1 MSFFPNHNFFI
12 FNIRKYTIFI
22 LILQIFFNKKEK
34 KVIIKKLGKAK
45 KKLYIGR
52 NIKIK
57 QNEIQRN
64 D

>member
-1 MSFFPNHNFFI
+1 MI
-12 FNIRKYTIFI
+12 
-22 LILQIFFNKKEK
+22 KKLK
-34 KVIIKKLGKAK
+34 IIIKKLGKAK
-45 KKLYIGR
+45 KKLYIGH

>member
-1 MSFFPNHNFFI
+1 M
-12 FNIRKYTIFI
+12 
-22 LILQIFFNKKEK
+22 
-34 KVIIKKLGKAK
+34 IKKFKNNHK
-45 KKLYIGR
+45 KTWKSEKKLYIGR